1 MRRIRRNKCCLHGA
15 PDALASLSDY
25 PHTRSNGTSMLRL
38 LASLI
43 ALSTTCAVAA
53 EADEP
58 VTADRCMAQIQA
70 GRSDWIECYAEF
82 ETDAAA
88 QEELSRQT
96 FDMVQGA
103 RCGGTIRVLRAALT
117 RALILNGVLE
127 LDPHEVLCS
136 IATSGGAESQVT
148 VTLAPKVSFQAGRIA
163 DISPRILSIADLP
176 NLLVGPL
183 RSAAESDFVRGQLT
197 KGVNMYLEQA
207 LQK

>member
-1 MRRIRRNKCCLHGA
+1 
-15 PDALASLSDY
+15 
-25 PHTRSNGTSMLRL
+25 MLRL
-38 LASLI
+38 LITLAALPLSI
-43 ALSTTCAVAA
+43 AGATAA

-88 QEELSRQT
+88 QQELSRQT

-117 RALILNGVLE
+117 RALIGNGVLE

-136 IATSGGAESQVT
+136 IATSGGAESEVT
-148 VTLAPKVSFQAGRIA
+148 VMLAPTVSFQAGRIV

-176 NLLVGPL
+176 DLLVGPL

-197 KGVNMYLEQA
+197 KGLNMYLEQA

>member
-1 MRRIRRNKCCLHGA
+1 
-15 PDALASLSDY
+15 
-25 PHTRSNGTSMLRL
+25 MLRL
-38 LASLI
+38 LITLAALPLSI
-43 ALSTTCAVAA
+43 AGATAA

-103 RCGGTIRVLRAALT
+103 RCGGTIRVLRSALT
-117 RALILNGVLE
+117 RALIGNGVLE

-136 IATSGGAESQVT
+136 IATSGGAESEVS
-148 VTLAPKVSFQAGRIA
+148 VMLAPKVSFQAGRIV

-176 NLLVGPL
+176 DLLVGPL

-197 KGVNMYLEQA
+197 KGLNMYLEQA